1 MLEPIKPRDYK
12 DQCFAY
18 CCRFAYSMIWF
29 HLFSNQD
36 NQYNRFAQACS
47 LQYTLYTSKSLL
59 SMCRIRCLVI
69 ANITRAG
76 LSPSDARGTAHRG
89 APGKFS

>member
-1 MLEPIKPRDYK
+1 MSGENMLEPIKPRDNK

-47 LQYTLYTSKSLL
+47 LQYTH
-59 SMCRIRCLVI
+59 
-69 ANITRAG
+69 
-76 LSPSDARGTAHRG
+76 PSHCYQCAE
-89 APGKFS
+89 FVV